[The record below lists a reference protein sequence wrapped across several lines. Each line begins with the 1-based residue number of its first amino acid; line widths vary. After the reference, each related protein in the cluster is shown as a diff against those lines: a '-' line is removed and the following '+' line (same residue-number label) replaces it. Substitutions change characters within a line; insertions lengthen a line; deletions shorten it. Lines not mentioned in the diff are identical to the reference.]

1 MGNLTL
7 KGVALLFI
15 CTLSF
20 TISFSQQRKITGAGR
35 DDRGDPP
42 VEATAAARNTR
53 VTATTDANRT
63 LRINLPSNTITS
75 VICNAGIVT
84 QELSTGN
91 GHVVKVALASVY
103 NNLTDVVV
111 IGYGAIYSILLNQ

>member
-1 MGNLTL
+1 MGKLTL
-7 KGVALLFI
+7 KRVALLFI

-35 DDRGDPP
+35 DDRGDPT

-75 VICNAGIVT
+75 VICYAGMVT
-84 QELSTGN
+84 QELGN
-91 GHVVKVALASVY
+91 RHTVKVALASAY

-111 IGYGAIYSILLNQ
+111 SDYGAIYSILLNQ